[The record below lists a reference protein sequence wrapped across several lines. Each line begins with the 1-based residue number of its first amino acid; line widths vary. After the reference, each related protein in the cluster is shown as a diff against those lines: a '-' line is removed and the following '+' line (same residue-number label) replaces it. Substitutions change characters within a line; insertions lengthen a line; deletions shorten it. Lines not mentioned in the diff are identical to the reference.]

1 MTCEDIE
8 RLADAY
14 ADGELALE
22 GTLAFEAHVG
32 QCEACTARLSRIR
45 AVQASLRTLPYFR
58 APEAL
63 AARVR
68 ASGAAALA
76 TAGASPIAGASMAA
90 PSRTAAAVRPRV
102 FRWSPWILAAASLA
116 AVSIA
121 FVMVSRQRALA
132 ADATTEAVIEGHVRS
147 LLADHLTDVA
157 STDRHTV
164 KPWFA
169 GRVDFSPTVVDLASD
184 GFPLVGGRLD
194 YIDRHQAAVL
204 VYKRREHA
212 INVFVWPD
220 ASGSASHATRS
231 DPRGYHVISWT
242 RGGVAVWIVSDL
254 ALAELDEFAR
264 RLDAAMQAAIQ
275 PAHFSGSSP

>member
-1 MTCEDIE
+1 MTCADVE
-8 RLADAY
+8 RLAEAY

-22 GTLAFEAHVG
+22 ETLALEAHVD
-32 QCEACTARLSRIR
+32 QCEACTARLDQIRRVQKALR
-45 AVQASLRTLPYFR
+45 AVPYFR

-68 ASGAAALA
+68 TTVAAAT
-76 TAGASPIAGASMAA
+76 TASSWQPNTI
-90 PSRTAAAVRPRV
+90 RPGHR
-102 FRWSPWILAAASLA
+102 RWQPWLVSAASLA
-116 AVSIA
+116 VVSLA
-121 FVMVSRQRALA
+121 LVGVLRQRAALID
-132 ADATTEAVIEGHVRS
+132 DATTEAVIEGHVRS
-147 LLADHLTDVA
+147 LMADHLTDVA

-169 GRVDFSPTVVDLASD
+169 GHVDFSPTVVDLAGD

-194 YIDRHQAAVL
+194 YIDHHTAAVL

-220 ASGSASHATRS
+220 ASGSPSHLTRS
-231 DPRGYHVISWT
+231 DARGYHVISWT

-254 ALAELDEFAR
+254 ALVELDDFAR
-264 RLDAAMQAAIQ
+264 KLDAAM
-275 PAHFSGSSP
+275 HD

>member
-14 ADGELALE
+14 VDGELALE
-22 GTLAFEAHVG
+22 GTLALEAHVD
-32 QCEACTARLSRIR
+32 QCEACTARVARIR
-45 AVQASLRTLPYFR
+45 ALRQAVRAAPYFR

-68 ASGAAALA
+68 TTVAGAAAIVPFWPPR
-76 TAGASPIAGASMAA
+76 PI
-90 PSRTAAAVRPRV
+90 RPLYR
-102 FRWSPWILAAASLA
+102 RWQPWLMAAASLA
-116 AVSIA
+116 LASLA
-121 FVMVSRQRALA
+121 FVAVRQRTVVAD
-132 ADATTEAVIEGHVRS
+132 DATTEAVIEGHVRS
-147 LLADHLTDVA
+147 LMGNHLTDVT

-169 GRVDFSPTVVDLASD
+169 GRVDFSPTVIDLVGD

-194 YIDRHQAAVL
+194 YIDHHPAAAL

-212 INVFVWPD
+212 INVFVWPQT
-220 ASGSASHATRS
+220 SGSMSHATRA
-231 DPRGYHVISWT
+231 DARGYHVISWV

-254 ALAELDEFAR
+254 APAELDDFAR
-264 RLDAAMQAAIQ
+264 KLDAAMRD
-275 PAHFSGSSP
+275 

>member
-8 RLADAY
+8 RLAEAY

-22 GTLAFEAHVG
+22 GTLALEAHVD
-32 QCEACTARLSRIR
+32 QCEACTARLDRIR
-45 AVQASLRTLPYFR
+45 SVKHALRTVPYFR

-63 AARVR
+63 AVRVR
-68 ASGAAALA
+68 TAVAAAAATASSRQPHTIWPRHRRWQPWLMSAASLVVISLALVGVLHQRAALA
-76 TAGASPIAGASMAA
+76 
-90 PSRTAAAVRPRV
+90 
-102 FRWSPWILAAASLA
+102 
-116 AVSIA
+116 
-121 FVMVSRQRALA
+121 
-132 ADATTEAVIEGHVRS
+132 DEATTEAVIEGHVRS
-147 LLADHLTDVA
+147 LMAGHLTDVA

-169 GRVDFSPTVVDLASD
+169 GHVDFSPTVVDLVSD

-194 YIDRHQAAVL
+194 YIDHHAAAAL

-231 DPRGYHVISWT
+231 DARGYHVISWT
-242 RGGVAVWIVSDL
+242 RGGVAVWIASDL
-254 ALAELDEFAR
+254 ALVELDDFAR
-264 RLDAAMQAAIQ
+264 KLDAAM
-275 PAHFSGSSP
+275 HD